1 MHVQVSDPTACAL
14 QKTLVLLV
22 LVEGHVLTDLR
33 DGVLRVLS
41 GEVHW
46 VDAIKDLSISE
57 AFDRDGGFESDLA
70 AAIVLEGRWV
80 VADLLHLE
88 EDEGDSEALVLE
100 RDVLVLAQKLLAD
113 FLLDSH
119 VALD

>member
-1 MHVQVSDPTACAL
+1 MHVQVGDPTARAL
-14 QKTLVLLV
+14 QKALVLLV
-22 LVEGHVLTDLR
+22 LVERHVLTDLR
-33 DGVLRVLS
+33 DGVLGVLS

-46 VDAIKDLSISE
+46 VDAVKNLSVSK

-70 AAIVLEGRWV
+70 AAIVLEGRWI

-100 RDVLVLAQKLLAD
+100 RNVLVLGQELLAD